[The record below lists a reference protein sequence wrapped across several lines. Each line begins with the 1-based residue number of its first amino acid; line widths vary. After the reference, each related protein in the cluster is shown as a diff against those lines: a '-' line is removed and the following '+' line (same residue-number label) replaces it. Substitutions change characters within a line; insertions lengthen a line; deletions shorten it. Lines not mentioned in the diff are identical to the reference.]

1 MVALTWLLLKNPFL
15 EIGSILDVFLK
26 AFLPQGRSNIEQ
38 LSDYFYN
45 KIKPRLEADQLTI
58 TVWDQDKLVAFAI
71 FEKWE
76 EQTYYLAEMAVL
88 PEYQQ
93 KGIGKQLVFSIFDK
107 DLEANKIVLVTEQKN
122 KSAQAFYEK
131 IGFKRSSFQHP
142 NYPKNFIGYEFYRQ
156 AFESFHEND
165 AIQKF

>member
-1 MVALTWLLLKNPFL
+1 MALLTWILLTNPL
-15 EIGSILDVFLK
+15 LHTESILDVFLR

-45 KIKPRLEADQLTI
+45 KIKPRLLKENQITV
-58 TVWDQDKLVAFAI
+58 TVWDQDSLLAFAI

-76 EQTYYLAEMAVL
+76 EQSYYLAEMAVV
-88 PEYQQ
+88 PEYQR

-107 DLEANKIVLVTEQKN
+107 EQEASKILLVTEKN
-122 KSAQAFYEK
+122 NKWSQAFYER

-142 NYPKNFIGYEFYRQ
+142 NYPENFIGYEFYR
-156 AFESFHEND
+156 
-165 AIQKF
+165 

>member
-1 MVALTWLLLKNPFL
+1 MSFFTYGGNMVALTWLLLTNPFL
-15 EIGSILDVFLK
+15 QTESILEVFLK

-45 KIKPRLEADQLTI
+45 KIKPRLEENQLTI
-58 TVWDQDKLVAFAI
+58 TVLDQDNLVAFAI

-76 EQTYYLAEMAVL
+76 EQSYYLAEMAVL
-88 PEYQQ
+88 PEYQL

-107 DLEANKIVLVTEQKN
+107 EQEASKILLVTKN
-122 KSAQAFYEK
+122 NNTWSQTFYEK

-142 NYPKNFIGYEFYRQ
+142 NYPENFIGYEFCR
-156 AFESFHEND
+156 
-165 AIQKF
+165 